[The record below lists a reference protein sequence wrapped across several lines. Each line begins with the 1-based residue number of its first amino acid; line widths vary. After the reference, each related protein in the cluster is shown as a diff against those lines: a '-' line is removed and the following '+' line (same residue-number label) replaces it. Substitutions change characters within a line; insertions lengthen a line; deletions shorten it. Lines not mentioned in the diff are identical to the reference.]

1 MARSLPGFNDG
12 TASRRRIGVSKVV
25 STVGVSHTLCSGVW
39 FGAALRSWPARY
51 EEDHEQYIEQA
62 DQIIASGAGLTD
74 KQKMIAEYWA
84 LGPGSVTPPGRWFEF
99 AQYISERDHH
109 TLDDDVKLFFILCSR
124 KYPKGR
130 VCYSREGCR
139 SPPRGS
145 TGLSRQRQSP
155 YCFANARYGSQQTR
169 ILHRSARRL

>member
-1 MARSLPGFNDG
+1 VARSLPGFNDG

-25 STVGVSHTLCSGVW
+25 STVGISHTLCSRVW

-109 TLDDDVKLFFILCSR
+109 TLDDDVN
-124 KYPKGR
+124 P
-130 VCYSREGCR
+130 YSAQIGAEVVKQDMESVRA
-139 SPPRGS
+139 
-145 TGLSRQRQSP
+145 GLM
-155 YCFANARYGSQQTR
+155 YG
-169 ILHRSARRL
+169 LVRRRFKRF